1 MRNIHYISA
10 GAGSGKTYT
19 LTKILAEHIASGFC
33 RPDEVLLTTFT
44 EAAASEFREKTRHKL
59 LENELVDAAFEMAG
73 ARIGTIHSVA
83 KSLIDRY
90 WYRLG
95 LAPSMTVL
103 DDEGRARHIN
113 ESLAALATDDDL
125 KAFRRLQ
132 RCFGFIRQSGLYSEP
147 NPDFW
152 KLHLKAILEWMDN
165 YEVSLEESLDYC
177 RRQFD
182 AFFLMQDLP
191 GDTSLEEQLEQVKS
205 YLQAIGNSGEASP
218 TTWNN
223 IAPLLALS
231 VEEESYVFAVKTLS
245 TVGKLPKK
253 LQNAPF
259 APGYVQVCETLEKS
273 LRHVSHGRMLKD
285 YVGRIFRLAAA
296 WRNDYADYKRRNR
309 LIDFND
315 MERYSVQLL
324 DMEEVARD
332 IRESTRLVL
341 VDEFQ
346 DCSPIEIR
354 LFDRLSE
361 IVERSVWVG
370 DIKQSIYGFR
380 GSNAEMVDAITQ
392 QFPEGEVQPHAAGC
406 FRTSLPTSYRSRE
419 KLVRAANAVF
429 TPIFGPAAALEPHH
443 GEQGVESLPP
453 LELWQVEGDFYEA
466 VADGVETLIQQGAAP
481 GDIAILA
488 RRNDKVDALAGSLRN
503 RGIPVATPET
513 AIGDYLEVQ
522 LLVALINYAVLH
534 DDFSKAAILALL
546 TDCPVDKLLEK
557 RLDYLADPGDKR
569 WFEEDELFRKIAR
582 VIDRN
587 RQQSISGFVESLIV
601 ELDFE
606 NRINRWSGPEAARR
620 RAHLDS
626 VLALAA
632 AYETQTAQTG
642 GASLGGFAHCLEQ
655 GQATERPFEKDPRA
669 VSVLSYH
676 KSKGLEWKHVIL
688 TGLERDYRKR
698 LFAQDLFEVQL
709 HPADDSDGGD
719 ARRLI
724 SLFPNLFGAS
734 RVPKCLM
741 DSLSELLHCD
751 ATDRRICREE
761 ARLLYVGFT
770 RARDQLIAVQPL
782 KSGQNGATAPQSLE
796 WLIQVGAA
804 TKERIWHAWNEP
816 IPVRQFVG
824 TASSLAAD
832 EILKAERYLRPEPP
846 AQTPEPRYLQPSQLA
861 AGPSGIPEVM
871 LVADRGARIELRAGA
886 ETPMAEIGTTLHNI
900 LALCSPGSENVTER
914 ARQILG
920 RHGMETVVPH
930 PEQVVAVADWLFG
943 WLEREYGP
951 ARRVWHERPI
961 RMWRDRQEL
970 TGSIDLVWEMDH
982 GCVVVD
988 FKSFPGTREAVTKP
1002 SDGHFAGHYASQ
1014 LAAYHEVLAAAGEQV
1029 LDTFVCYVVQG
1040 CLVRVQTSERIGK
1053 RWIIS

>member
-10 GAGSGKTYT
+10 GAGSGKTHT
-19 LTKILAEHIASGFC
+19 LTEILADHIASGFC
-33 RPDEVLLTTFT
+33 RPGEVLLTTFT
-44 EAAASEFREKTRHKL
+44 EAAASEFREKTRRKL
-59 LENELVDAAFEMAG
+59 LEKGLVDAAFEMAG

-95 LAPSMTVL
+95 LAPSVTVL
-103 DDEGRARHIN
+103 DDEGRTRHIN

-125 KAFRRLQ
+125 RAFRRLQ
-132 RCFGFIRQSGLYSEP
+132 RCFGFTRQEGLYQVS

-152 KLHLKAILEWMDN
+152 KQHLERILAWMDN

-182 AFFLMQDLP
+182 AFFLMHP
-191 GDTSLEEQLEQVKS
+191 GDTSLEAQLEQVKS
-205 YLQAIGNSGEASP
+205 YLQAVSNSGETSP
-218 TTWNN
+218 TTRNN

-231 VEEESYVFAVKTLS
+231 VEEESYVFTVKALS
-245 TVGKLPKK
+245 TVGNLPKK
-253 LQNAPF
+253 LQNKPF

-273 LRHVSHGRMLKD
+273 LRHVSHGRLLKD
-285 YVGRIFRLAAA
+285 YVERIFRLAAD
-296 WRNDYADYKRRNR
+296 WRRDYADYKRRNR

-324 DMEEVARD
+324 DLEEVARD
-332 IRESTRLVL
+332 IRKSTRLVL

-361 IVERSVWVG
+361 IVEESVWVG
-370 DIKQSIYGFR
+370 DTKQSIYGFR
-380 GSNAEMVDAITQ
+380 GSDAEMVETITR
-392 QFPEGEVQPHAAGC
+392 QFPEDVAQPNAAGC
-406 FRTSLPTSYRSRE
+406 FRSSLPKSYRSRK
-419 KLVRAANAVF
+419 KLVQAANAVF
-429 TPIFGPAAALEPHH
+429 TPIFGPAAALDPHR
-443 GEQGVESLPP
+443 GEEDVEDLPP
-453 LELWQVEGDFYEA
+453 LELWQVEGDLCEG
-466 VADGVETLIQQGAAP
+466 VADGVEELIRQGAAP

-522 LLVALINYAVLH
+522 LLVALLNYAVLH

-546 TDCPVDKLLEK
+546 ADCPVDGLLER
-557 RLDYLADPGDKR
+557 RLNYLADPGDSR
-569 WFEEDELFRKIAR
+569 WLEEDALFRKIDR

-626 VLALAA
+626 VLELAV
-632 AYETQTAQTG
+632 AYETRAAQTG
-642 GASLGGFAHCLEQ
+642 GVSLSGFARCLEQ
-655 GQATERPFEKDPRA
+655 GQTTERPFEKDPRA

-676 KSKGLEWKHVIL
+676 KSKGLEWKYVIL

-709 HPADDSDGGD
+709 HRTDGSDGGD

-734 RVPKCLM
+734 NVPSCLE
-741 DSLSELLHCD
+741 DPLRELLHYE
-751 ATDRRICREE
+751 ATDRRVCREE

-782 KSGQNGATAPQSLE
+782 KSARSGATTPQALE

-804 TKERIWHAWNEP
+804 TKERIWHSWEEP
-816 IPVRQFVG
+816 IPVRRFVG
-824 TASSLAAD
+824 AAASRTA
-832 EILKAERYLRPEPP
+832 EEPLKAERYLRPEPS
-846 AQTPEPRYLQPSQLA
+846 AQTPEPRYLQPSQLTVD
-861 AGPSGIPEVM
+861 PSGMSEVM

-900 LALCSPGSENVTER
+900 FAIYDRGQVGMAER
-914 ARQILG
+914 ARQILC

-930 PEQVVAVADWLFG
+930 SEQVVAVADWLFDT
-943 WLEREYGP
+943 LERRYGP
-951 ARRVWHERPI
+951 ARRIWHERPI
-961 RMWRDRQEL
+961 RMWRDGQEL
-970 TGSIDLVWEMDH
+970 NGSIDLVWETDH

-988 FKSFPGTREAVTKP
+988 FKSFPGGRNMIVDPE
-1002 SDGHFAGHYASQ
+1002 GEHFAGRYAPQ
-1014 LAAYHEVLAAAGEQV
+1014 LTAYREVLEAAGIQV
-1029 LDTFVCYVVQG
+1029 LDTLVCYVVQG
-1040 CLVRVQTSERIGK
+1040 CLVRV
-1053 RWIIS
+1053 

>member
-19 LTKILAEHIASGFC
+19 LTEILADHIASGFC

-44 EAAASEFREKTRHKL
+44 EAAASEFREKTRRKL
-59 LENELVDAAFEMAG
+59 LDKGLVDAAFEMAG

-95 LAPSMTVL
+95 LAPAMTVL

-125 KAFRRLQ
+125 RAFRRLQ
-132 RCFGFIRQSGLYSEP
+132 RCFGFTRQEGAHPVP

-152 KLHLKAILEWMDN
+152 KQHLEQILAWMDN
-165 YEVSLEESLDYC
+165 YEVSLDESLDYC

-182 AFFLMQDLP
+182 AFFLMHP
-191 GDTSLEEQLEQVKS
+191 GDTSLEAQLEQVKS
-205 YLQAIGNSGEASP
+205 YLQAIRDSGDASP

-231 VEEESYVFAVKTLS
+231 VEEESYVFAVKALS
-245 TVGKLPKK
+245 TVGNLPKK
-253 LQNAPF
+253 LQNKPF
-259 APGYVQVCETLEKS
+259 TPGYVQVCETLEKS
-273 LRHVSHGRMLKD
+273 LRHVSYGRLLKN
-285 YVGRIFRLAAA
+285 YVERIFRLAAD
-296 WRNDYADYKRRNR
+296 WRRDYADYKRRNR

-324 DMEEVARD
+324 DREDIVRD

-346 DCSPIEIR
+346 DCNPIEIR

-361 IVERSVWVG
+361 IVDSSVWVG
-370 DIKQSIYGFR
+370 DTKQSIYGFR
-380 GSNAEMVDAITQ
+380 GSDAEMVETITR
-392 QFPEGEVQPHAAGC
+392 QFPEDVAQSNAAGC
-406 FRTSLPTSYRSRE
+406 FRSSLPKSYRSRK
-419 KLVRAANAVF
+419 KLVQAANAVF
-429 TPIFGPAAALEPHH
+429 TPIFGPAAALDPHR
-443 GEQGVESLPP
+443 GEEDVEDLPP
-453 LELWQVEGDFYEA
+453 LELWQVEGDLCEG
-466 VADGVETLIQQGAAP
+466 VADGVEELIRQGAAP

-522 LLVALINYAVLH
+522 LLVALLNYAVLH

-546 TDCPVDKLLEK
+546 ADCPVDGLLER
-557 RLDYLADPGDKR
+557 RLNYLADPGDSR
-569 WFEEDELFRKIAR
+569 WLEEDALFRKIDR

-626 VLALAA
+626 VLELAV
-632 AYETQTAQTG
+632 AYETRAAQTG
-642 GASLGGFAHCLEQ
+642 GVSLSGFARCLEQ
-655 GQATERPFEKDPRA
+655 GQTTERPFEKDPRA

-676 KSKGLEWKHVIL
+676 KSKGLEWKYVIL

-709 HPADDSDGGD
+709 HRTDGSDGGD

-734 RVPKCLM
+734 NVPSCLE
-741 DSLSELLHCD
+741 DPLRELLHYE
-751 ATDRRICREE
+751 ATDRRVCREE

-782 KSGQNGATAPQSLE
+782 KSARSGATTPQALE

-804 TKERIWHAWNEP
+804 TKERIWHSWEEP

-824 TASSLAAD
+824 AAASRTA
-832 EILKAERYLRPEPP
+832 EEPLKAERYLRPEPS
-846 AQTPEPRYLQPSQLA
+846 AQTPEPRYLQPSQLTVD
-861 AGPSGIPEVM
+861 PSGMSEVM

-886 ETPMAEIGTTLHNI
+886 ETPMSEIGTTLHNI
-900 LALCSPGSENVTER
+900 LALCNPGSENMTER

-920 RHGMETVVPH
+920 RHGMKTVVPH
-930 PEQVVAVADWLFG
+930 PEQIGAMAEWLFG

-951 ARRVWHERPI
+951 ARKIWHERPI
-961 RMWRDRQEL
+961 RMWCNGQEL
-970 TGSIDLVWEMDH
+970 NGSIDLVWETDH

-988 FKSFPGTREAVTKP
+988 FKSFPGGRNMIVDPE
-1002 SDGHFAGHYASQ
+1002 GEHFAGRYAPQ
-1014 LAAYHEVLAAAGEQV
+1014 LTAYREVLEAAGIQV
-1029 LDTFVCYVVQG
+1029 LDTLVCYVVQG
-1040 CLVRVQTSERIGK
+1040 CLVRV
-1053 RWIIS
+1053 

>member
-1 MRNIHYISA
+1 MKNIEYISA
-10 GAGSGKTYT
+10 GAGSGKTHK
-19 LTKILAEHIASGFC
+19 LTEILAENIASGFC

-44 EAAASEFREKTRHKL
+44 EAAASEFRERTRRKL
-59 LENELVDAAFEMAG
+59 LEKGLVDAAFEMAG

-103 DDEGRARHIN
+103 DDEARARHIN
-113 ESLAALATDDDL
+113 ESLAALATDEDL
-125 KAFRRLQ
+125 KAFQKLQ
-132 RCFGFIRQSGLYSEP
+132 TCFGFIRQNGMYPVP

-152 KLHLKAILEWMDN
+152 KLHLRTILEWMDN

-177 RRQFD
+177 CRQFD
-182 AFFLMQDLP
+182 ALFVVKDLS
-191 GDTSLEEQLEQVKS
+191 GDAPFEAQLKQVKS
-205 YLQAIGNSGEASP
+205 YLQAISDSGEASP
-218 TTWNN
+218 TTLGTLT
-223 IAPLLALS
+223 PLLALS
-231 VEEESYVFAVKTLS
+231 VEEEPYVFAVKALS
-245 TVGKLPKK
+245 AVGNLPKK
-253 LQNAPF
+253 LQNKPF
-259 APGYVQVCETLEKS
+259 APGYVQVCETLERS
-273 LRHVSHGRMLKD
+273 LRHVSHGRLLKD
-285 YVGRIFRLAAA
+285 YVKRIFRLAAD
-296 WRNDYADYKRRNR
+296 WRRDYADYKRRNR

-324 DMEEVARD
+324 GQEEVARD

-361 IVERSVWVG
+361 IVEESVWVG
-370 DIKQSIYGFR
+370 DTKQSIYGFR
-380 GSNAEMVDAITQ
+380 GSNAEMIETVTQ
-392 QFPEGEVQPHAAGC
+392 QFSEDAAQPNAAGC
-406 FRTSLPTSYRSRE
+406 FRTSLPKSYRSRE

-443 GEQGVESLPP
+443 GEEGVESVPP
-453 LELWQVEGDFYEA
+453 LELWQVGGDFFEG
-466 VADGVETLIQQGAAP
+466 VADGVEALIGQGVAP

-488 RRNDKVDALAGSLRN
+488 RRNDQVDALAGSLRN
-503 RGIPVATPET
+503 RGIPVATAET

-546 TDCPVDKLLEK
+546 ADCPVDGMLER
-557 RLDYLADPGDKR
+557 RLNYLADPGDSR
-569 WFEEDELFRKIAR
+569 WLEEDALFRKIDR

-587 RQQSISGFVESLIV
+587 RQQSISGFIESLIV

-632 AYETQTAQTG
+632 DYETQAAQTG
-642 GASLGGFAHCLEQ
+642 GASLGGFARCLEQ
-655 GQATERPFEKDPRA
+655 GQMTERPFEKDPRA

-709 HPADDSDGGD
+709 HRAADSDGED

-734 RVPKCLM
+734 SVPRCLE
-741 DSLSELLHCD
+741 DQLRELLHYE
-751 ATDRRICREE
+751 AADRRVGREE

-782 KSGQNGATAPQSLE
+782 KSARNGTTTPQSLE

-804 TKERIWHAWNEP
+804 TTERIWHAWDES
-816 IPVRQFVG
+816 IPVRPLVG
-824 TASSLAAD
+824 AAASRTAA
-832 EILKAERYLRPEPP
+832 EPPTAERYLRPEPP
-846 AQTPEPRYLQPSQLA
+846 VQTPEPRYLQPSQLA
-861 AGPSGIPEVM
+861 ADPNRMPEVT
-871 LVADRGARIELRAGA
+871 LVADRGSRIDLRAGA

-930 PEQVVAVADWLFG
+930 PEQIGSMAEWLFG

-951 ARRVWHERPI
+951 ARKIWHERPI
-961 RMWRDRQEL
+961 RMWCNGQEL
-970 TGSIDLVWEMDH
+970 NGSIDLVWETDH

-988 FKSFPGTREAVTKP
+988 FKSFPGTQETVTNP
-1002 SDGHFAGHYASQ
+1002 SGEHFAGRYAPQ
-1014 LAAYHEVLAAAGEQV
+1014 LTAYRRVLEAAGKQV
-1029 LDTFVCYVVQG
+1029 RDTLVCYVVQG
-1040 CLVRVQTSERIGK
+1040 CLVRV
-1053 RWIIS
+1053 

>member
-19 LTKILAEHIASGFC
+19 LTEILADHIASGFC

-44 EAAASEFREKTRHKL
+44 EAAASEFREKTRRKL
-59 LENELVDAAFEMAG
+59 LDKGLVDAAFEMAG

-95 LAPSMTVL
+95 LAPAMTVL

-125 KAFRRLQ
+125 RAFRRLQ
-132 RCFGFIRQSGLYSEP
+132 RCFGFTRQEGAHPVP

-152 KLHLKAILEWMDN
+152 KQHLEQILAWMDN
-165 YEVSLEESLDYC
+165 YEVSLDESLDYC

-182 AFFLMQDLP
+182 AFFLMHP
-191 GDTSLEEQLEQVKS
+191 GDTSLEAQLEQVKS
-205 YLQAIGNSGEASP
+205 YLQAIRDSGDASP

-231 VEEESYVFAVKTLS
+231 VEEESYVFAVKALS
-245 TVGKLPKK
+245 TVGNLPKK
-253 LQNAPF
+253 LQNKPF
-259 APGYVQVCETLEKS
+259 TPGYVQVCETLEKS
-273 LRHVSHGRMLKD
+273 LRHVSYGRLLKN
-285 YVGRIFRLAAA
+285 YVERIFRLAAD
-296 WRNDYADYKRRNR
+296 WRRDYADYKRRNR

-324 DMEEVARD
+324 DREDIVRD

-346 DCSPIEIR
+346 DCNPIEIR

-361 IVERSVWVG
+361 IVDSSVWVG
-370 DIKQSIYGFR
+370 DTKQSIYGFR
-380 GSNAEMVDAITQ
+380 GSDAEMVETITR
-392 QFPEGEVQPHAAGC
+392 QFPEDVAQPNAAGC
-406 FRTSLPTSYRSRE
+406 FRSSLPKSYRSRK
-419 KLVRAANAVF
+419 KLVQAANAVF
-429 TPIFGPAAALEPHH
+429 TPIFGPAAALDPHR
-443 GEQGVESLPP
+443 GEEDVEDLPP
-453 LELWQVEGDFYEA
+453 LELWQVEGDLCEG
-466 VADGVETLIQQGAAP
+466 VADGVEELIRQGAAP

-522 LLVALINYAVLH
+522 LLVALLNYAVLH

-546 TDCPVDKLLEK
+546 ADCPVDGLLER
-557 RLDYLADPGDKR
+557 RLNYLADPGDSR
-569 WFEEDELFRKIAR
+569 WLEEDALFRKIDR

-626 VLALAA
+626 VLELAV
-632 AYETQTAQTG
+632 AYETRAAQTG
-642 GASLGGFAHCLEQ
+642 GVSLSGFARCLEQ
-655 GQATERPFEKDPRA
+655 GQTTERPFEKDPRA

-676 KSKGLEWKHVIL
+676 KSKGLEWKYVIL

-709 HPADDSDGGD
+709 HRTDGSDGGD

-734 RVPKCLM
+734 NVPSCLE
-741 DSLSELLHCD
+741 DPLRELLHYE
-751 ATDRRICREE
+751 ATDRRVCREE

-782 KSGQNGATAPQSLE
+782 KSARSGATTPQALE

-804 TKERIWHAWNEP
+804 TKERIWHSWEEP
-816 IPVRQFVG
+816 IPVRRFVG
-824 TASSLAAD
+824 AAASRTA
-832 EILKAERYLRPEPP
+832 EEPLKAERYLRPEPS
-846 AQTPEPRYLQPSQLA
+846 AQTPEPRYLQPSQLTVD
-861 AGPSGIPEVM
+861 PSGMSEVM

-900 LALCSPGSENVTER
+900 FAIYDRGQVGMAER
-914 ARQILG
+914 ARQILC

-930 PEQVVAVADWLFG
+930 SEQVVAVADWLFDT
-943 WLEREYGP
+943 LERRYGP
-951 ARRVWHERPI
+951 ARRIWHERPI
-961 RMWRDRQEL
+961 RMWRDGQEL
-970 TGSIDLVWEMDH
+970 NGSIDLVWETDH

-988 FKSFPGTREAVTKP
+988 FKSFPGGRNMIVDPE
-1002 SDGHFAGHYASQ
+1002 GEHFAGRYAPQ
-1014 LAAYHEVLAAAGEQV
+1014 LTAYREVLEAAGIQV
-1029 LDTFVCYVVQG
+1029 LDTLVCYVVQG
-1040 CLVRVQTSERIGK
+1040 CLVRV
-1053 RWIIS
+1053 

>member
-10 GAGSGKTYT
+10 GAGSGKTHT
-19 LTKILAEHIASGFC
+19 LTEILADHIASGAC

-44 EAAASEFREKTRHKL
+44 EAAASEFREKTRRKL
-59 LENELVDAAFEMAG
+59 LDKGLVDAAFEMAG

-95 LAPSMTVL
+95 LAPAMTVL

-125 KAFRRLQ
+125 RAFRRLQ
-132 RCFGFIRQSGLYSEP
+132 RCFGFTRQEGAHPVP

-152 KLHLKAILEWMDN
+152 KQHLEQILAWMDN
-165 YEVSLEESLDYC
+165 YEVSLDESLDYC

-182 AFFLMQDLP
+182 AFFLMHP
-191 GDTSLEEQLEQVKS
+191 GDTSLEAQLEQVKS
-205 YLQAIGNSGEASP
+205 YLQAIRDSGDASP
-218 TTWNN
+218 TTRNN

-231 VEEESYVFAVKTLS
+231 VEEESYVFAVKALS
-245 TVGKLPKK
+245 TVGNLPKK
-253 LQNAPF
+253 LQNKPF
-259 APGYVQVCETLEKS
+259 TPGYVQVCETLEKS
-273 LRHVSHGRMLKD
+273 LRHVSHGLLQKD
-285 YVGRIFRLAAA
+285 YVERIFRLAAA
-296 WRNDYADYKRRNR
+296 WRSDYADYKRRNR

-324 DMEEVARD
+324 DLEEVARD

-361 IVERSVWVG
+361 IVEESVWVG
-370 DIKQSIYGFR
+370 DTKQSIYGFR
-380 GSNAEMVDAITQ
+380 GSDAEMVETITQ
-392 QFPEGEVQPHAAGC
+392 RFPEGEAQSDAAGC
-406 FRTSLPTSYRSRE
+406 FRTSLPKSYRSRE
-419 KLVRAANAVF
+419 KLVLAANAVF
-429 TPIFGPAAALEPHH
+429 TPIFGSAAALDPHR
-443 GEQGVESLPP
+443 GEEKVETLPP
-453 LELWQVEGDFYEA
+453 LELWQIEGDLCEG
-466 VADGVETLIQQGAAP
+466 VADGVEELIRLGAAP

-488 RRNDKVDALAGSLRN
+488 RRNDKVDALASSLRN
-503 RGIPVATPET
+503 RGIPVATPEP

-522 LLVALINYAVLH
+522 LLVALLNYAVLH
-534 DDFSKAAILALL
+534 DDFSKAAILTLL
-546 TDCPVDKLLEK
+546 ADCPVDGLLER
-557 RLDYLADPGDKR
+557 RLDYLADPGDSR
-569 WFEEDELFRKIAR
+569 WLEDDALFRKIDR

-626 VLALAA
+626 VLELAV
-632 AYETQTAQTG
+632 AYETRAAQTG
-642 GASLGGFAHCLEQ
+642 GVSLSGFARCLEQ
-655 GQATERPFEKDPRA
+655 GQTTERPFEKDPRA

-676 KSKGLEWKHVIL
+676 KSKGLEWKYVIL

-709 HPADDSDGGD
+709 HRTDGSDGGD

-734 RVPKCLM
+734 NVPSCLE
-741 DSLSELLHCD
+741 DPLRELLHYE
-751 ATDRRICREE
+751 ATDRRVCREE

-770 RARDQLIAVQPL
+770 RARDQLIAVQLL
-782 KSGQNGATAPQSLE
+782 KSARSGATTPQALE

-804 TKERIWHAWNEP
+804 TKERIWHSWEEP

-824 TASSLAAD
+824 AAASRTA
-832 EILKAERYLRPEPP
+832 EEPLKAERYLRPEPS
-846 AQTPEPRYLQPSQLA
+846 AQTPEPRYLQPSQLTVD
-861 AGPSGIPEVM
+861 PSGMSEVM

-886 ETPMAEIGTTLHNI
+886 ETPMSEIGTTLHNI
-900 LALCSPGSENVTER
+900 LALCNPGSENMTER

-930 PEQVVAVADWLFG
+930 PEQIGAMAEWLFG

-951 ARRVWHERPI
+951 ARKIWHERPI
-961 RMWRDRQEL
+961 RMWCNGQEL
-970 TGSIDLVWEMDH
+970 NGSIDLVWETDH

-988 FKSFPGTREAVTKP
+988 FKSFPGGRNMIVDPE
-1002 SDGHFAGHYASQ
+1002 GEHFAGRYAPQ
-1014 LAAYHEVLAAAGEQV
+1014 LTAYREVLEAAGIQV
-1029 LDTFVCYVVQG
+1029 LDTLVCYVVQG
-1040 CLVRVQTSERIGK
+1040 CLARV
-1053 RWIIS
+1053 

>member
-19 LTKILAEHIASGFC
+19 LTEILADHIASGFC

-44 EAAASEFREKTRHKL
+44 EAAASEFREKTRRKL
-59 LENELVDAAFEMAG
+59 LDKGLVDAAFEMAG

-95 LAPSMTVL
+95 LAPAMTVL

-125 KAFRRLQ
+125 RAFRRLQ
-132 RCFGFIRQSGLYSEP
+132 RCFGFTRQEGAHPVP

-152 KLHLKAILEWMDN
+152 KQHLEQILAWMDN
-165 YEVSLEESLDYC
+165 YEVSLDESLDYC

-182 AFFLMQDLP
+182 AFFLMHP
-191 GDTSLEEQLEQVKS
+191 GDTSLEAQLEQVKS
-205 YLQAIGNSGEASP
+205 YLQAIRDSGDASP

-231 VEEESYVFAVKTLS
+231 VEEESYVFAVKALS
-245 TVGKLPKK
+245 TVGNLPKK
-253 LQNAPF
+253 LQNKPF
-259 APGYVQVCETLEKS
+259 TPGYVQVCETLEKS
-273 LRHVSHGRMLKD
+273 LRHVSYGRLLKN
-285 YVGRIFRLAAA
+285 YVERIFRLAAD
-296 WRNDYADYKRRNR
+296 WRRDYADYKRRNR

-324 DMEEVARD
+324 DREDIVRD

-346 DCSPIEIR
+346 DCNPIEIR

-361 IVERSVWVG
+361 IVDSSVWVG
-370 DIKQSIYGFR
+370 DTKQSIYGFR
-380 GSNAEMVDAITQ
+380 GSDAEMVETITR
-392 QFPEGEVQPHAAGC
+392 QFPEDVAQPNAAGC
-406 FRTSLPTSYRSRE
+406 FRSSLPKSYRSRK
-419 KLVRAANAVF
+419 KLVQAANAVF
-429 TPIFGPAAALEPHH
+429 TPIFGPAAALDPHR
-443 GEQGVESLPP
+443 GEEDVEDLPP
-453 LELWQVEGDFYEA
+453 LELWQVEGDLCEG
-466 VADGVETLIQQGAAP
+466 VADGVEELIRQGAAP

-522 LLVALINYAVLH
+522 LLVALLNYAVLH

-546 TDCPVDKLLEK
+546 ADCPVDGLLER
-557 RLDYLADPGDKR
+557 RLNYLADPGDSR
-569 WFEEDELFRKIAR
+569 WLEEDALFRKIDR

-626 VLALAA
+626 VLELAV
-632 AYETQTAQTG
+632 AYETRAAQTG
-642 GASLGGFAHCLEQ
+642 GVSLSGFARCLEQ
-655 GQATERPFEKDPRA
+655 GQTTERPFEKDPRA

-676 KSKGLEWKHVIL
+676 KSKGLEWKYVIL

-709 HPADDSDGGD
+709 HRTDGSDGGD

-734 RVPKCLM
+734 NVPSCLE
-741 DSLSELLHCD
+741 DPLRELLHYE
-751 ATDRRICREE
+751 ATDRRVCREE

-782 KSGQNGATAPQSLE
+782 KSARSGATTPQALE

-804 TKERIWHAWNEP
+804 TKERIWHSWEEP
-816 IPVRQFVG
+816 IPVRRFVG
-824 TASSLAAD
+824 AAASRTA
-832 EILKAERYLRPEPP
+832 EEPLKAERYLRPEPS
-846 AQTPEPRYLQPSQLA
+846 AQTPKPRYLQPSMLTVD
-861 AGPSGIPEVM
+861 PTRMPEVT
-871 LVADRGARIELRAGA
+871 LVADRGARIDLQTGA

-900 LALCSPGSENVTER
+900 FAIYDRGQVGMAER
-914 ARQILG
+914 ARQILC

-930 PEQVVAVADWLFG
+930 SEQVVAVADWLFDT
-943 WLEREYGP
+943 LERRYGP
-951 ARRVWHERPI
+951 ARRIWHERPI
-961 RMWRDRQEL
+961 RMWRDGQEL
-970 TGSIDLVWEMDH
+970 NGSIDLVWETDH

-988 FKSFPGTREAVTKP
+988 FKSFPGGRNMIVDPE
-1002 SDGHFAGHYASQ
+1002 GEHFAGRYAPQ
-1014 LAAYHEVLAAAGEQV
+1014 LTAYREVLEAAGIQV
-1029 LDTFVCYVVQG
+1029 LDTLVCYVVQG
-1040 CLVRVQTSERIGK
+1040 CLVRV
-1053 RWIIS
+1053 

>member
-1 MRNIHYISA
+1 MKNIEYISA
-10 GAGSGKTYT
+10 GAGSGKTHK
-19 LTKILAEHIASGFC
+19 LTEILAKNIASGFC
-33 RPDEVLLTTFT
+33 RPDKVLLTTFT
-44 EAAASEFREKTRHKL
+44 EAAASEFREKTRRKL
-59 LENELVDAAFEMAG
+59 LENGLVDAAFEMAG

-90 WYRLG
+90 WYLLG

-113 ESLAALATDDDL
+113 ESLAALATDEDL

-132 RCFGFIRQSGLYSEP
+132 TCFGFIRQDGMYPVP

-152 KLHLKAILEWMDN
+152 KLHLRAILEWMDN

-177 RRQFD
+177 CRQFD
-182 AFFLMQDLP
+182 AFFLVQDFP
-191 GDTSLEEQLEQVKS
+191 GGASLEEQLEQVKS
-205 YLQAIGNSGEASP
+205 YLQAISDSGEASP
-218 TTWNN
+218 TTLGTLT
-223 IAPLLALS
+223 PLLALS
-231 VEEESYVFAVKTLS
+231 VEEEPYVFAVKALS
-245 TVGKLPKK
+245 AVGNLPKK
-253 LQNAPF
+253 LQNKPF

-273 LRHVSHGRMLKD
+273 LRHVSHGRLLKD
-285 YVGRIFRLAAA
+285 YVKRIFRLAAD
-296 WRNDYADYKRRNR
+296 WRRDYADYKRRNR

-324 DMEEVARD
+324 DIEEVARD
-332 IRESTRLVL
+332 IHESTRLVL

-361 IVERSVWVG
+361 IVNRSVWVG
-370 DIKQSIYGFR
+370 DTKQSIYGFR
-380 GSNAEMVDAITQ
+380 GSNAEMVEAITQ
-392 QFPEGEVQPHAAGC
+392 QFPEGETHPNAAGC
-406 FRTSLPTSYRSRE
+406 FRTSLPKSYRSRE

-443 GEQGVESLPP
+443 GEEGVKSLPP
-453 LELWQVEGDFYEA
+453 LELWQVGGDFCEA
-466 VADGVETLIQQGAAP
+466 VADGVENLIQQGAAP

-488 RRNDKVDALAGSLRN
+488 RRNDKVDALADSLRN

-546 TDCPVDKLLEK
+546 ADCPVDELLER
-557 RLDYLADPGDKR
+557 RLDYLANPGDSR
-569 WFEEDELFRKIAR
+569 WLEEDTLFRKIDQ
-582 VIDRN
+582 VINRN

-626 VLALAA
+626 VLELAA
-632 AYETQTAQTG
+632 AYEKQAAQTD

-655 GQATERPFEKDPRA
+655 GQTTEHPFEKDSRA

-688 TGLERDYRKR
+688 TGLEWDYRKR
-698 LFAQDLFEVQL
+698 LFAHDLFEVQL
-709 HPADDSDGGD
+709 HPAADSDSGD

-734 RVPKCLM
+734 SVPKCLE
-741 DSLSELLHCD
+741 DSLRELLHYD
-751 ATDRRICREE
+751 TTNRRVCREE

-770 RARDQLIAVQPL
+770 RAQNQLIAVQPL
-782 KSGQNGATAPQSLE
+782 KSGRNGATAPQSLE

-804 TKERIWHAWNEP
+804 TTERIWHAWDES

-824 TASSLAAD
+824 AAASRTAKEPLM
-832 EILKAERYLRPEPP
+832 AERYLRPESP
-846 AQTPEPRYLQPSQLA
+846 AQTPELRYLQPSQLA
-861 AGPSGIPEVM
+861 ANPNRMPEVT
-871 LVADRGARIELRAGA
+871 LVADRGARIDLRAGA

-900 LALCSPGSENVTER
+900 LALCSPESENVTGR
-914 ARQILG
+914 ARQILV

-930 PEQVVAVADWLFG
+930 PEQIGAVADWLFG

-951 ARRVWHERPI
+951 ACRVWHERPI
-961 RMWRDRQEL
+961 RMWRDGQEL
-970 TGSIDLVWEMDH
+970 NGSIDLVWETDH

-988 FKSFPGTREAVTKP
+988 FKSFPGSPASITDSADE
-1002 SDGHFAGHYASQ
+1002 HYAGRYAPQ
-1014 LAAYHEVLAAAGEQV
+1014 LKAYREVLEAAGLRV
-1029 LDTFVCYVVQG
+1029 IDTLICYAVQG
-1040 CLVRVQTSERIGK
+1040 CLVRLQTCNKSRE
-1053 RWIIS
+1053 

>member
-10 GAGSGKTYT
+10 GAGSGKTHT
-19 LTKILAEHIASGFC
+19 LTEILADHIASGFC
-33 RPDEVLLTTFT
+33 RPGEVLLTTFT
-44 EAAASEFREKTRHKL
+44 EAAASEFREKTRRKL
-59 LENELVDAAFEMAG
+59 LEKGLVDEAFEMAG

-95 LAPSMTVL
+95 LAPSVTVL
-103 DDEGRARHIN
+103 DDEGRTRHIN

-125 KAFRRLQ
+125 RAFRRLQ
-132 RCFGFIRQSGLYSEP
+132 RCFGFTRQEGSYPVP

-152 KLHLKAILEWMDN
+152 KQHLERILAWMDN

-182 AFFLMQDLP
+182 AFFLMHP
-191 GDTSLEEQLEQVKS
+191 GDTSLEAQLEQVKS
-205 YLQAIGNSGEASP
+205 YLQAISGSGDASP
-218 TTWNN
+218 TTRNN

-231 VEEESYVFAVKTLS
+231 VEEEPYVFTVKALS
-245 TVGKLPKK
+245 TVGNLPKK
-253 LQNAPF
+253 LQNKPF

-273 LRHVSHGRMLKD
+273 LRHVSHGRLLKD
-285 YVGRIFRLAAA
+285 YVERIFRLAAD
-296 WRNDYADYKRRNR
+296 WRRDYADYKRRNR

-315 MERYSVQLL
+315 MERFSVQLL
-324 DMEEVARD
+324 DLEEVARD

-354 LFDRLSE
+354 LFYRLSE
-361 IVERSVWVG
+361 IVEESVWVG
-370 DIKQSIYGFR
+370 DTKQSIYGFR
-380 GSNAEMVDAITQ
+380 GSDAEMVETITQ
-392 QFPEGEVQPHAAGC
+392 RFPEGEAQSDAAGC
-406 FRTSLPTSYRSRE
+406 FRTSLPKSYRSRE
-419 KLVRAANAVF
+419 KLVLAANAVF
-429 TPIFGPAAALEPHH
+429 TPIFGSAAALDPHR
-443 GEQGVESLPP
+443 GEEKVETLPP
-453 LELWQVEGDFYEA
+453 LELWQIEGDLCEG
-466 VADGVETLIQQGAAP
+466 VADGVEELIRLGAAP

-488 RRNDKVDALAGSLRN
+488 RRNDKVDALASSLRN
-503 RGIPVATPET
+503 RGIPVATPEP

-522 LLVALINYAVLH
+522 LLVALLNYAVLH
-534 DDFSKAAILALL
+534 DDFSKAAILTLL
-546 TDCPVDKLLEK
+546 ADCPVDGLLER
-557 RLDYLADPGDKR
+557 RLDYLADPGDSR
-569 WFEEDELFRKIAR
+569 WLEEDALFRKIDR

-626 VLALAA
+626 VLELAV
-632 AYETQTAQTG
+632 AYETRAAQTG
-642 GASLGGFAHCLEQ
+642 GVSLSGFARCLEQ
-655 GQATERPFEKDPRA
+655 GQTTERPFEKDPRA

-676 KSKGLEWKHVIL
+676 KSKGLEWKYVIL

-709 HPADDSDGGD
+709 HRTDGSDGGD

-734 RVPKCLM
+734 NVPSCLE
-741 DSLSELLHCD
+741 DPLRELLHYE
-751 ATDRRICREE
+751 ATDRRVCREE

-782 KSGQNGATAPQSLE
+782 KSARSGATTPQALE
-796 WLIQVGAA
+796 WLIQVEAA
-804 TKERIWHAWNEP
+804 TKERIWHSWEEP

-824 TASSLAAD
+824 AAASRTA
-832 EILKAERYLRPEPP
+832 EEPLKAERYLRPEPS
-846 AQTPEPRYLQPSQLA
+846 AQTSEPRYLQPSQLTVD
-861 AGPSGIPEVM
+861 PSGMSEVM

-886 ETPMAEIGTTLHNI
+886 ETPMSEIGTTLHNI
-900 LALCSPGSENVTER
+900 LALCNPGSENMTER

-930 PEQVVAVADWLFG
+930 PEQIGAMAEWLFG

-951 ARRVWHERPI
+951 ARKIWHERPI
-961 RMWRDRQEL
+961 RMWCNGQEL
-970 TGSIDLVWEMDH
+970 NGSIDLVWETDH

-988 FKSFPGTREAVTKP
+988 FKSFPGMQEAVTNP
-1002 SDGHFAGHYASQ
+1002 SGEHFAGRYAPQ
-1014 LAAYHEVLAAAGEQV
+1014 LTAYRRVLEAAGEQV
-1029 LDTFVCYVVQG
+1029 RNTLVCYVVQG
-1040 CLVRVQTSERIGK
+1040 CLVRV
-1053 RWIIS
+1053 

>member
-10 GAGSGKTYT
+10 GAGSGKTHT
-19 LTKILAEHIASGFC
+19 LTEILADHIASGAC

-44 EAAASEFREKTRHKL
+44 EAAASEFREKTRRKL
-59 LENELVDAAFEMAG
+59 LDKGLVDAAFEMAG
-73 ARIGTIHSVA
+73 ARIGTIHAVA

-95 LAPSMTVL
+95 LAPAMTVL

-125 KAFRRLQ
+125 KAFRKLQ
-132 RCFGFIRQSGLYSEP
+132 RCFGFTRLEGSYPVP

-152 KLHLKAILEWMDN
+152 KQHLERILAWMDN
-165 YEVSLEESLDYC
+165 YEVSLDESLDYC
-177 RRQFD
+177 CRQFD
-182 AFFLMQDLP
+182 AFFLMHP
-191 GDTSLEEQLEQVKS
+191 GDTSLEAQLEQVKS
-205 YLQAIGNSGEASP
+205 YLQAISDSGDASS
-218 TTWNN
+218 TTRNN

-231 VEEESYVFAVKTLS
+231 VEEEPYVFTVKALSAV
-245 TVGKLPKK
+245 GNLPKK
-253 LQNAPF
+253 LQNKSF
-259 APGYVQVCETLEKS
+259 APGYVQVCETLERS
-273 LRHVSHGRMLKD
+273 LRHVSHGRLLKD
-285 YVGRIFRLAAA
+285 YVKRIFRLAAD
-296 WRNDYADYKRRNR
+296 WRRDYADYKRRNR

-324 DMEEVARD
+324 GQEEVARD

-361 IVERSVWVG
+361 IVEESVWVG
-370 DIKQSIYGFR
+370 DTKQSIYGFR
-380 GSNAEMVDAITQ
+380 GSNAEMIETVTQ
-392 QFPEGEVQPHAAGC
+392 QFSEDAAQPNAAGC
-406 FRTSLPTSYRSRE
+406 FRTSLPKSYRSRE

-443 GEQGVESLPP
+443 GEEGVESVPP
-453 LELWQVEGDFYEA
+453 LELWQVGGDFFEG
-466 VADGVETLIQQGAAP
+466 VADGVEALIGQGVAP

-488 RRNDKVDALAGSLRN
+488 RRNDQVDALAGSLRN
-503 RGIPVATPET
+503 RGIPVATAET

-522 LLVALINYAVLH
+522 LLVALLNYAVLH

-546 TDCPVDKLLEK
+546 ADCPVDELLER
-557 RLDYLADPGDKR
+557 RLDYLADPGDSR
-569 WFEEDELFRKIAR
+569 WLEEDDLFRKIDR

-601 ELDFE
+601 ELDIE

-632 AYETQTAQTG
+632 DYETQAAQTG

-688 TGLERDYRKR
+688 TGLEQDYRKR

-709 HPADDSDGGD
+709 HRAADSDGGD

-734 RVPKCLM
+734 SVPKCLI
-741 DSLSELLHCD
+741 DTLSGLLHYG
-751 ATDRRICREE
+751 AADRRVCREE
-761 ARLLYVGFT
+761 TRLLYVGFT

-782 KSGQNGATAPQSLE
+782 KSGKNGATAPQSLE

-804 TKERIWHAWNEP
+804 TKERIWHAWSEP
-816 IPVRQFVG
+816 VPVRKFVG
-824 TASSLAAD
+824 ATASRTA
-832 EILKAERYLRPEPP
+832 EEPPKAERYLRPEPP
-846 AQTPEPRYLQPSQLA
+846 VQTPELRYLQPSQLA
-861 AGPSGIPEVM
+861 VDPNRKSEVT
-871 LVADRGARIELRAGA
+871 LVADRGSRIDLRAGA

-900 LALCSPGSENVTER
+900 LALCSPESENVPER
-914 ARQILG
+914 ARQILH

-930 PEQVVAVADWLFG
+930 PEQIGVVADWLFG
-943 WLEREYGP
+943 WLAREYGQ
-951 ARRVWHERPI
+951 ACKVWHERPI
-961 RMWRDRQEL
+961 RMWRDGQEL
-970 TGSIDLVWEMDH
+970 NGSIDLVWETDH

-988 FKSFPGTREAVTKP
+988 FKSFPGGRNMIVDPE
-1002 SDGHFAGHYASQ
+1002 GEHFAGRYAPQ
-1014 LAAYHEVLAAAGEQV
+1014 LTAYREVLEAAGIQV
-1029 LDTFVCYVVQG
+1029 LDTLVCYVVQG
-1040 CLVRVQTSERIGK
+1040 CLVRV
-1053 RWIIS
+1053 

>member
-10 GAGSGKTYT
+10 GAGSGKTHT
-19 LTKILAEHIASGFC
+19 LTEILADHIASGFC
-33 RPDEVLLTTFT
+33 RPGEVLLTTFT
-44 EAAASEFREKTRHKL
+44 EAAASEFREKTRRKL
-59 LENELVDAAFEMAG
+59 LEKGLVDAAFEMAG

-95 LAPSMTVL
+95 LAPSVTVL
-103 DDEGRARHIN
+103 DDEERTRHIN

-125 KAFRRLQ
+125 RAFRRLQ
-132 RCFGFIRQSGLYSEP
+132 RCFGFTRQEGLYQVS

-152 KLHLKAILEWMDN
+152 KQHLERILAWMDN

-182 AFFLMQDLP
+182 AFFLMHP
-191 GDTSLEEQLEQVKS
+191 GDTSLEAQLEQVKS
-205 YLQAIGNSGEASP
+205 YLQAISDSGDASP
-218 TTWNN
+218 TTRNN

-231 VEEESYVFAVKTLS
+231 VEEPYVFTVKALS
-245 TVGKLPKK
+245 TVGNLPKK
-253 LQNAPF
+253 LQNKPF

-273 LRHVSHGRMLKD
+273 LRHVSHGRLLKD
-285 YVGRIFRLAAA
+285 YVERIFRLVAD
-296 WRNDYADYKRRNR
+296 WRRDYADYKRRNR

-315 MERYSVQLL
+315 MERFSVQLL
-324 DMEEVARD
+324 DLEEVARD

-361 IVERSVWVG
+361 IVEESVWVG
-370 DIKQSIYGFR
+370 DTKQSIYGFR
-380 GSNAEMVDAITQ
+380 GSDAEMVETITQ
-392 QFPEGEVQPHAAGC
+392 RFPEGEAQSDAAGC
-406 FRTSLPTSYRSRE
+406 FRTSLPKSYRSRE
-419 KLVRAANAVF
+419 KLVLAANAVF
-429 TPIFGPAAALEPHH
+429 TPIFGSAAALDPHR
-443 GEQGVESLPP
+443 GEEKVETLPP
-453 LELWQVEGDFYEA
+453 LELWQIEGDLCEG
-466 VADGVETLIQQGAAP
+466 VADGVEELIRLGAAP

-488 RRNDKVDALAGSLRN
+488 RRNDKVDALASSLRN
-503 RGIPVATPET
+503 RGIPVATPEP

-522 LLVALINYAVLH
+522 LLVALLNYAVLH
-534 DDFSKAAILALL
+534 DDFSKAAILTLL
-546 TDCPVDKLLEK
+546 ADCPVDGLLER
-557 RLDYLADPGDKR
+557 RLDYLADPGDSR
-569 WFEEDELFRKIAR
+569 WLEDDALFRKIDR

-626 VLALAA
+626 VLELAV
-632 AYETQTAQTG
+632 AYETRAAQTG
-642 GASLGGFAHCLEQ
+642 GVSLSGFARCLEQ
-655 GQATERPFEKDPRA
+655 GQTTERPFEKDPRA

-709 HPADDSDGGD
+709 HRAADSDGGD

-734 RVPKCLM
+734 SVPRCLE
-741 DSLSELLHCD
+741 DQLRELLHYE
-751 ATDRRICREE
+751 AADRRVGREE

-782 KSGQNGATAPQSLE
+782 KSARNGATAPQSLE

-804 TKERIWHAWNEP
+804 TKERIWHAWSEP
-816 IPVRQFVG
+816 VPVRKCVG
-824 TASSLAAD
+824 ATASRTA
-832 EILKAERYLRPEPP
+832 EEPPKAERYLRPEPP

-861 AGPSGIPEVM
+861 VDPNRKPEVT
-871 LVADRGARIELRAGA
+871 LVADRGARIELWAGA

-930 PEQVVAVADWLFG
+930 PEQIGSMAEWLFG

-951 ARRVWHERPI
+951 ARKIWHERPI
-961 RMWRDRQEL
+961 RMWCNGQEL
-970 TGSIDLVWEMDH
+970 NGSIDLVWETDH

-988 FKSFPGTREAVTKP
+988 FKSFPGTQETVTNP
-1002 SDGHFAGHYASQ
+1002 SGEHFAGRYAPQ
-1014 LAAYHEVLAAAGEQV
+1014 LTAYRRVLEAAGEQV
-1029 LDTFVCYVVQG
+1029 RDTLVCYVVQG
-1040 CLVRVQTSERIGK
+1040 CLVRV
-1053 RWIIS
+1053 

>member
-10 GAGSGKTYT
+10 GAGSGKTHT
-19 LTKILAEHIASGFC
+19 LTEILADHIASGFC
-33 RPDEVLLTTFT
+33 RPGEVLLTTFT
-44 EAAASEFREKTRHKL
+44 EAAASEFREKTRRKL
-59 LENELVDAAFEMAG
+59 LEKGLVDAAFEMAG

-90 WYRLG
+90 WYLLG

-103 DDEGRARHIN
+103 DDEGRTRHVN

-125 KAFRRLQ
+125 KVFRKLQ
-132 RCFGFIRQSGLYSEP
+132 RRFGFIRQCGLYSLP

-152 KLHLKAILEWMDN
+152 KQHLEQILAWMDN

-177 RRQFD
+177 HRQFD
-182 AFFLMQDLP
+182 AFFHVQDLP
-191 GDTSLEEQLEQVKS
+191 GGASLEAQLEQVKS
-205 YLQAIGNSGEASP
+205 YLQAISDSGDASK
-218 TTWNN
+218 TTLDA
-223 IAPLLALS
+223 ITPPLALP
-231 VEEESYVFAVKTLS
+231 VGEEAYVFVVKALS
-245 TVGKLPKK
+245 AVGKLPKK
-253 LQNAPF
+253 LQNKPF

-273 LRHVSHGRMLKD
+273 LRHVSHGRLLKN
-285 YVGRIFRLAAA
+285 YVERIFRLAAD
-296 WRNDYADYKRRNR
+296 WRRDYADYKRRNR

-324 DMEEVARD
+324 DREDVVRD
-332 IRESTRLVL
+332 IRESTWLVL

-361 IVERSVWVG
+361 IVDRSVWVG
-370 DIKQSIYGFR
+370 DTKQSIYGFR
-380 GSNAEMVDAITQ
+380 GSDAEMVETITR
-392 QFPEGEVQPHAAGC
+392 QFPEDVAQLNAAGC
-406 FRTSLPTSYRSRE
+406 FRSSLPKSYRSRK
-419 KLVRAANAVF
+419 KLVQAANAVF
-429 TPIFGPAAALEPHH
+429 TPIFGPAAALEPHR
-443 GEQGVESLPP
+443 GEEGLESLPP
-453 LELWQVEGDFYEA
+453 LELWQVEGVFCEA

-488 RRNDKVDALAGSLRN
+488 RWNDSVDALAGSLRN

-513 AIGDYLEVQ
+513 TIGDYLEVQ

-546 TDCPVDKLLEK
+546 ADCPLDELLER
-557 RLDYLADPGDKR
+557 RLNYLADPGDSR
-569 WFEEDELFRKIAR
+569 WLEEDALFRKIDR

-626 VLALAA
+626 VLELAV
-632 AYETQTAQTG
+632 AYETRAAQTG
-642 GASLGGFAHCLEQ
+642 GVSLSGFARCLEQ
-655 GQATERPFEKDPRA
+655 GQTTERPFEKDPRA

-676 KSKGLEWKHVIL
+676 KSKGLEWKYVIL

-709 HPADDSDGGD
+709 HRTDGSDGGD

-734 RVPKCLM
+734 NVPSCLE
-741 DSLSELLHCD
+741 DPLRELLHYE
-751 ATDRRICREE
+751 ATDRRVCREE

-782 KSGQNGATAPQSLE
+782 KSGKNGATAPQSLE

-804 TKERIWHAWNEP
+804 TKERIWHAWSEP
-816 IPVRQFVG
+816 VPVRKCVG
-824 TASSLAAD
+824 ATASRTA
-832 EILKAERYLRPEPP
+832 EEPPKAERYLRPEPP

-861 AGPSGIPEVM
+861 VDPNRKPEVT

-930 PEQVVAVADWLFG
+930 PEQIGTMAEWLFG
-943 WLEREYGP
+943 WLAREYGQ
-951 ARRVWHERPI
+951 ACKVWHERPI
-961 RMWRDRQEL
+961 RMWRDGQEL
-970 TGSIDLVWEMDH
+970 NGSIDLVWETEH

-988 FKSFPGTREAVTKP
+988 FKSFPGMQEAVTNP
-1002 SDGHFAGHYASQ
+1002 SGEHFAGRYAPQ
-1014 LAAYHEVLAAAGEQV
+1014 LTAYRRVLEAAGEQV
-1029 LDTFVCYVVQG
+1029 RDTLVYYVVQG
-1040 CLVRVQTSERIGK
+1040 CLVRV
-1053 RWIIS
+1053 

>member
-10 GAGSGKTYT
+10 GAGSGKTHT
-19 LTKILAEHIASGFC
+19 LTEILADHIASGFC
-33 RPDEVLLTTFT
+33 RPGEVLLTTFT
-44 EAAASEFREKTRHKL
+44 EAAASEFREKTRRKL
-59 LENELVDAAFEMAG
+59 LEKGLVDAAFEMAG

-95 LAPSMTVL
+95 LAPSVTVL
-103 DDEGRARHIN
+103 DDEGRTRHIN

-125 KAFRRLQ
+125 RAFRRLQ
-132 RCFGFIRQSGLYSEP
+132 RCFGFTRQEGLYQVS

-152 KLHLKAILEWMDN
+152 KQHLERILAWMDN

-182 AFFLMQDLP
+182 AFFLMHP
-191 GDTSLEEQLEQVKS
+191 GDTSLEAQLEQVKS
-205 YLQAIGNSGEASP
+205 YLQAVSNSGETSP
-218 TTWNN
+218 TTRNN

-231 VEEESYVFAVKTLS
+231 VEEESYVFTVKALS
-245 TVGKLPKK
+245 TVGNLPKK
-253 LQNAPF
+253 LQNKPF

-273 LRHVSHGRMLKD
+273 LRHVSHGRLLKD
-285 YVGRIFRLAAA
+285 YVERIFRLAAD
-296 WRNDYADYKRRNR
+296 WRRDYADYKRRNR

-324 DMEEVARD
+324 DLEEVARD
-332 IRESTRLVL
+332 IRKSTRLVL

-361 IVERSVWVG
+361 IVEESVWVG
-370 DIKQSIYGFR
+370 DTKQSIYGFR
-380 GSNAEMVDAITQ
+380 GSNAEMIETVTQ
-392 QFPEGEVQPHAAGC
+392 QFSEDAAQPNAAGC
-406 FRTSLPTSYRSRE
+406 FRASLPKSYRSRE

-443 GEQGVESLPP
+443 GEEGVESVPP
-453 LELWQVEGDFYEA
+453 LELWQVGGDFFEG
-466 VADGVETLIQQGAAP
+466 VADGVEALIRLGVAP

-488 RRNDKVDALAGSLRN
+488 RRNDQVDALAGSLRN
-503 RGIPVATPET
+503 RGIPVATAET

-522 LLVALINYAVLH
+522 LLVALLNYAVLH

-546 TDCPVDKLLEK
+546 ADCPVDELLER
-557 RLDYLADPGDKR
+557 RLDYLADPGDSR
-569 WFEEDELFRKIAR
+569 WLEEDDLFRKIDR

-632 AYETQTAQTG
+632 DYETQAAQTG
-642 GASLGGFAHCLEQ
+642 GASLGGFARCLEQ
-655 GQATERPFEKDPRA
+655 GQMTERPFEKDPWA

-709 HPADDSDGGD
+709 HRAADSDGGD

-734 RVPKCLM
+734 SVPRCLE
-741 DSLSELLHCD
+741 DQLRELLHYE
-751 ATDRRICREE
+751 AADRRVGREE

-782 KSGQNGATAPQSLE
+782 KSARNGTTTPQSLE

-804 TKERIWHAWNEP
+804 TNERMWHAWNEP
-816 IPVRQFVG
+816 IPIRPFVG
-824 TASSLAAD
+824 AAASRTAV
-832 EILKAERYLRPEPP
+832 EPPTAERYLRPEPP
-846 AQTPEPRYLQPSQLA
+846 VQTPELRYLQPSQLA
-861 AGPSGIPEVM
+861 ADPNRKPEVT

-900 LALCSPGSENVTER
+900 LALCSPGSENVTGR

-930 PEQVVAVADWLFG
+930 PEQIGAMAEWLFG

-951 ARRVWHERPI
+951 ARKIWHERPI
-961 RMWRDRQEL
+961 RMWCNGQEL
-970 TGSIDLVWEMDH
+970 NGSIDLVWETDH

-988 FKSFPGTREAVTKP
+988 FKSFPGTREAVTNP
-1002 SDGHFAGHYASQ
+1002 SGEHFAGRYAPQ
-1014 LAAYHEVLAAAGEQV
+1014 LTAYRRVLEAAGEQV
-1029 LDTFVCYVVQG
+1029 RDTLVCYVVQG
-1040 CLVRVQTSERIGK
+1040 CLVRV
-1053 RWIIS
+1053 

>member
-19 LTKILAEHIASGFC
+19 LTEILADHIASGFC

-44 EAAASEFREKTRHKL
+44 EAAASEFREKTRRKL
-59 LENELVDAAFEMAG
+59 LDKGLVDAAFEMAG

-95 LAPSMTVL
+95 LAPAMTVL

-125 KAFRRLQ
+125 RAFRRLQ
-132 RCFGFIRQSGLYSEP
+132 RCFGFTRQEGAHPVP

-152 KLHLKAILEWMDN
+152 KQHLEQILAWMDN
-165 YEVSLEESLDYC
+165 YEVSLDESLDYC

-182 AFFLMQDLP
+182 AFFLMHP
-191 GDTSLEEQLEQVKS
+191 GDTSLEAQLEQVKS
-205 YLQAIGNSGEASP
+205 YLQAIRDSGDASP

-231 VEEESYVFAVKTLS
+231 VEEESYVFAVKALS
-245 TVGKLPKK
+245 TVGNLPKK
-253 LQNAPF
+253 LQNKPF
-259 APGYVQVCETLEKS
+259 TPGYVQVCETLEKS
-273 LRHVSHGRMLKD
+273 LRHVSYGRLLKN
-285 YVGRIFRLAAA
+285 YVERIFRLAAD
-296 WRNDYADYKRRNR
+296 WRRDYADYKRRNR

-324 DMEEVARD
+324 DREDIVRD

-346 DCSPIEIR
+346 DCNPIEIR

-361 IVERSVWVG
+361 IVDSSVWVG
-370 DIKQSIYGFR
+370 DTKQSIYGFR
-380 GSNAEMVDAITQ
+380 GSDAEMVETITR
-392 QFPEGEVQPHAAGC
+392 QFPEDVAQPNAAGC
-406 FRTSLPTSYRSRE
+406 FRSSLPKSYRSRK
-419 KLVRAANAVF
+419 KLVQAANAVF
-429 TPIFGPAAALEPHH
+429 TPIFGPAAALDPHR
-443 GEQGVESLPP
+443 GEEDVEDLPP
-453 LELWQVEGDFYEA
+453 LELWQVEGDLCEG
-466 VADGVETLIQQGAAP
+466 VADGVEELIRQGAAP

-522 LLVALINYAVLH
+522 LLVALLNYAVLH

-546 TDCPVDKLLEK
+546 ADCPVDGLLER
-557 RLDYLADPGDKR
+557 RLNYLADPGDSR
-569 WFEEDELFRKIAR
+569 WLEEDALFRKIDR

-626 VLALAA
+626 VLELAV
-632 AYETQTAQTG
+632 AYETRAAQTG
-642 GASLGGFAHCLEQ
+642 GVSLSGFARCLEQ
-655 GQATERPFEKDPRA
+655 GQTTERPFEKDPRA

-676 KSKGLEWKHVIL
+676 KSKGLEWKYVIL

-709 HPADDSDGGD
+709 HRTDGSDGGD

-734 RVPKCLM
+734 NVPSCLE
-741 DSLSELLHCD
+741 DPLRELLHYE
-751 ATDRRICREE
+751 ATDRRVCREE

-782 KSGQNGATAPQSLE
+782 KSARSGATTPQALE

-804 TKERIWHAWNEP
+804 TKERIWHSWEEP
-816 IPVRQFVG
+816 IPVRRFVG
-824 TASSLAAD
+824 AAASRTA
-832 EILKAERYLRPEPP
+832 EEPLKAERYLRPEPS
-846 AQTPEPRYLQPSQLA
+846 AQTPEPRYLQPSQLTVD
-861 AGPSGIPEVM
+861 PSGMSEVM

-900 LALCSPGSENVTER
+900 FAIYDRGQVGMAER
-914 ARQILG
+914 ARQILC

-930 PEQVVAVADWLFG
+930 SEQVVAVADWLFDT
-943 WLEREYGP
+943 LERRYGP
-951 ARRVWHERPI
+951 ARRIWHERPI
-961 RMWRDRQEL
+961 RMWRDGQEL
-970 TGSIDLVWEMDH
+970 NGSIDLVWETDH

-988 FKSFPGTREAVTKP
+988 FKSFPGGRNMIVDPE
-1002 SDGHFAGHYASQ
+1002 GEHFAGRYAPQ
-1014 LAAYHEVLAAAGEQV
+1014 LAAYREVLEAAGIQV
-1029 LDTFVCYVVQG
+1029 LDTLVCYVVQG
-1040 CLVRVQTSERIGK
+1040 CLVRV
-1053 RWIIS
+1053 

>member
-10 GAGSGKTYT
+10 GAGSGKTHT
-19 LTKILAEHIASGFC
+19 LTEILADHIASGFC
-33 RPDEVLLTTFT
+33 RPGEVLLTTFT
-44 EAAASEFREKTRHKL
+44 EAAASEFREKTRRKL
-59 LENELVDAAFEMAG
+59 LEKGLVDAAFEMAG

-95 LAPSMTVL
+95 LAPSVTVL
-103 DDEGRARHIN
+103 DDEERTRHIN

-125 KAFRRLQ
+125 RAFRRLQ
-132 RCFGFIRQSGLYSEP
+132 RCFGFTRQEGLYQVS

-152 KLHLKAILEWMDN
+152 KQHLERILAWMDN

-182 AFFLMQDLP
+182 AFFLMHP
-191 GDTSLEEQLEQVKS
+191 GDTSLEAQLEQVKS
-205 YLQAIGNSGEASP
+205 YLQAISDSGDASP
-218 TTWNN
+218 TTRNN

-231 VEEESYVFAVKTLS
+231 VEEPYVFTVKALS
-245 TVGKLPKK
+245 TVGNLPKK
-253 LQNAPF
+253 LQNKPF

-273 LRHVSHGRMLKD
+273 LRHVSHGRLLKD
-285 YVGRIFRLAAA
+285 YVERIFRLVAD
-296 WRNDYADYKRRNR
+296 WRRDYADYKRRNR

-315 MERYSVQLL
+315 MERFSVQLL
-324 DMEEVARD
+324 DLEEVARD

-361 IVERSVWVG
+361 IVEESVWVG
-370 DIKQSIYGFR
+370 DTKQSIYGFR
-380 GSNAEMVDAITQ
+380 GSDAEMVETITQ
-392 QFPEGEVQPHAAGC
+392 RFPEGEAQSDAAGC
-406 FRTSLPTSYRSRE
+406 FRTSLPKSYRSRE
-419 KLVRAANAVF
+419 KLVLAANAVF
-429 TPIFGPAAALEPHH
+429 TPIFGSAAALDPHR
-443 GEQGVESLPP
+443 GEEKVETLPP
-453 LELWQVEGDFYEA
+453 LELWQIEGDLCEG
-466 VADGVETLIQQGAAP
+466 VADGVEELIRLGAAP

-488 RRNDKVDALAGSLRN
+488 RRNDKVDALASSLRN
-503 RGIPVATPET
+503 RGIPVATPEP

-522 LLVALINYAVLH
+522 LLVALLNYAVLH
-534 DDFSKAAILALL
+534 DDFSKAAILTLL
-546 TDCPVDKLLEK
+546 ADCPVDGLLER
-557 RLDYLADPGDKR
+557 RLDYLADPGDSR
-569 WFEEDELFRKIAR
+569 WLEDDALFRKIDR

-626 VLALAA
+626 VLELAV
-632 AYETQTAQTG
+632 AYETRAAQTG
-642 GASLGGFAHCLEQ
+642 GVSLSGFARCLEQ
-655 GQATERPFEKDPRA
+655 GQTTERPFEKDPRA

-709 HPADDSDGGD
+709 HRAADSDGGD

-734 RVPKCLM
+734 NVPSCLE
-741 DSLSELLHCD
+741 DPLRELLHYE
-751 ATDRRICREE
+751 ATDRRVCREE

-782 KSGQNGATAPQSLE
+782 KSARSGATTPQALE

-804 TKERIWHAWNEP
+804 TKERIWHSWEEP

-824 TASSLAAD
+824 AAASRTA
-832 EILKAERYLRPEPP
+832 EEPLKAERYLRPEPS
-846 AQTPEPRYLQPSQLA
+846 AQTPEPRYLQPSQLTVD
-861 AGPSGIPEVM
+861 PSGMSEVM

-886 ETPMAEIGTTLHNI
+886 ETPMSEIGTTLHNI
-900 LALCSPGSENVTER
+900 LALCNPGSENMTER

-930 PEQVVAVADWLFG
+930 PEQIGAMAEWLFG

-951 ARRVWHERPI
+951 ARKIWHERPI
-961 RMWRDRQEL
+961 RMWCNGQEL
-970 TGSIDLVWEMDH
+970 NGSIDLVWETDH

-988 FKSFPGTREAVTKP
+988 FKSFPGGRNMIVDPKGE
-1002 SDGHFAGHYASQ
+1002 HFAGRYAPQ
-1014 LAAYHEVLAAAGEQV
+1014 LTAYREVLEAAGIQV
-1029 LDTFVCYVVQG
+1029 LDTLVCYVVQG
-1040 CLVRVQTSERIGK
+1040 CLARV
-1053 RWIIS
+1053 

>member
-10 GAGSGKTYT
+10 GAGSGKTHT
-19 LTKILAEHIASGFC
+19 LTEILADHIASGFC
-33 RPDEVLLTTFT
+33 RPGEVLLTTFT
-44 EAAASEFREKTRHKL
+44 EAAASEFREKTRRKL
-59 LENELVDAAFEMAG
+59 LEKGLVDAAFEMAG

-95 LAPSMTVL
+95 LAPSVTVL
-103 DDEGRARHIN
+103 DDEERTRHIN

-125 KAFRRLQ
+125 RAFRRLQ
-132 RCFGFIRQSGLYSEP
+132 RCFGFTRQEGLYQVS

-152 KLHLKAILEWMDN
+152 KQHLERILAWMDN

-182 AFFLMQDLP
+182 AFFLMHP
-191 GDTSLEEQLEQVKS
+191 GDTSLEAQLEQVKS
-205 YLQAIGNSGEASP
+205 YLQAISDSGDASP
-218 TTWNN
+218 TTRNN

-231 VEEESYVFAVKTLS
+231 VEEPYVFTVKALS
-245 TVGKLPKK
+245 TVGNLPKK
-253 LQNAPF
+253 LQNKPF

-273 LRHVSHGRMLKD
+273 LRHVSHGRLLKD
-285 YVGRIFRLAAA
+285 YVERIFRLVAD
-296 WRNDYADYKRRNR
+296 WRRDYADYKRRNR

-315 MERYSVQLL
+315 MERFSVQLL
-324 DMEEVARD
+324 DLEEVARD

-361 IVERSVWVG
+361 IVEESVWVG
-370 DIKQSIYGFR
+370 DTKQSIYGFR
-380 GSNAEMVDAITQ
+380 GSDAEMVETITQ
-392 QFPEGEVQPHAAGC
+392 RFPEGEAQSDAAGC
-406 FRTSLPTSYRSRE
+406 FRTSLPKSYRSRE
-419 KLVRAANAVF
+419 KLVLAANAVF
-429 TPIFGPAAALEPHH
+429 TPIFGSAAALDPHR
-443 GEQGVESLPP
+443 GEEKVETLPP
-453 LELWQVEGDFYEA
+453 LELWQIEGDLCEG
-466 VADGVETLIQQGAAP
+466 VADGVEELIRLGAAP

-488 RRNDKVDALAGSLRN
+488 RRNDKVDALASSLRN
-503 RGIPVATPET
+503 RGIPVATPEP

-522 LLVALINYAVLH
+522 LLVALLNYAVLH
-534 DDFSKAAILALL
+534 DDFSKAAILTLL
-546 TDCPVDKLLEK
+546 ADCPVDGLLER
-557 RLDYLADPGDKR
+557 RLDYLADPGDSR
-569 WFEEDELFRKIAR
+569 WLEEDALFRKIDR

-626 VLALAA
+626 VLELAV
-632 AYETQTAQTG
+632 AYETRAAQTG
-642 GASLGGFAHCLEQ
+642 GVSLSGFARCLEQ
-655 GQATERPFEKDPRA
+655 GQTTERPFEKDPRA

-676 KSKGLEWKHVIL
+676 KSKGLEWKYVIL

-709 HPADDSDGGD
+709 HRTDGSDGGD

-734 RVPKCLM
+734 NVPSCLE
-741 DSLSELLHCD
+741 DPLRELLHYE
-751 ATDRRICREE
+751 ATDRRACREE

-782 KSGQNGATAPQSLE
+782 KSARSGATTPQALE

-804 TKERIWHAWNEP
+804 TKERIWHSWEEP

-824 TASSLAAD
+824 AAASRTA
-832 EILKAERYLRPEPP
+832 EEPLKAERYLRPEPS
-846 AQTPEPRYLQPSQLA
+846 AQTPEPRYLQPSQLTVD
-861 AGPSGIPEVM
+861 PSGMSEVM

-886 ETPMAEIGTTLHNI
+886 ETPMSEIGTTLHNI
-900 LALCSPGSENVTER
+900 LALCNPGSENMTER

-930 PEQVVAVADWLFG
+930 PEQIGAMAEWLFG

-951 ARRVWHERPI
+951 ARKIWHERPI
-961 RMWRDRQEL
+961 RMWCNGQEL
-970 TGSIDLVWEMDH
+970 NGSIDLVWETDH

-988 FKSFPGTREAVTKP
+988 FKSFPGGRNMIVDPE
-1002 SDGHFAGHYASQ
+1002 GEHFAGRYAPQ
-1014 LAAYHEVLAAAGEQV
+1014 LTAYREVLEAAGIQV
-1029 LDTFVCYVVQG
+1029 LDTLVCYVVQG
-1040 CLVRVQTSERIGK
+1040 CLARV
-1053 RWIIS
+1053 

>member
-10 GAGSGKTYT
+10 GAGSGKTHT
-19 LTKILAEHIASGFC
+19 LTEILADHIASGAC

-44 EAAASEFREKTRHKL
+44 EAAASEFREKTRRKL
-59 LENELVDAAFEMAG
+59 LENGLVDAAFEMAG

-95 LAPSMTVL
+95 LAPAMTVL

-125 KAFRRLQ
+125 KAFRKLQ
-132 RCFGFIRQSGLYSEP
+132 RCFGFTRLEGSYPVP

-152 KLHLKAILEWMDN
+152 KQHLERILAWMDN
-165 YEVSLEESLDYC
+165 YEVSLDESLDYC
-177 RRQFD
+177 CRQFD

-205 YLQAIGNSGEASP
+205 YLQAISDSGEASP
-218 TTWNN
+218 TTLGTLT
-223 IAPLLALS
+223 PLLALS
-231 VEEESYVFAVKTLS
+231 VEEEPYVFAVKALS
-245 TVGKLPKK
+245 AVGNLPKK
-253 LQNAPF
+253 LQNKPF

-273 LRHVSHGRMLKD
+273 LRHVSHGRLLKD
-285 YVGRIFRLAAA
+285 YVKRIFRLAAD
-296 WRNDYADYKRRNR
+296 WRRDYADYKRRNR

-324 DMEEVARD
+324 DIEEVARD
-332 IRESTRLVL
+332 IHESTRLVL

-361 IVERSVWVG
+361 IVNRSVWVG
-370 DIKQSIYGFR
+370 DTKQSIYGFR
-380 GSNAEMVDAITQ
+380 GSNAEMVEAITQ
-392 QFPEGEVQPHAAGC
+392 QFPEGETHPNAAEC
-406 FRTSLPTSYRSRE
+406 FRTSLPKSYRSRE

-429 TPIFGPAAALEPHH
+429 TPIFGSAAALKPHH
-443 GEQGVESLPP
+443 GEEGVESLPP
-453 LELWQVEGDFYEA
+453 LELWQVGGDFCEA
-466 VADGVETLIQQGAAP
+466 VADGVENLIQQGAAP

-488 RRNDKVDALAGSLRN
+488 RRNDKVDALADSLRN

-513 AIGDYLEVQ
+513 AIGNYLEVQ

-546 TDCPVDKLLEK
+546 ADCPVDGLLER
-557 RLDYLADPGDKR
+557 RLDYLADPGDSR
-569 WFEEDELFRKIAR
+569 WLEDDALFRKIDL

-626 VLALAA
+626 VLELAV
-632 AYETQTAQTG
+632 AYETQAAQTG
-642 GASLGGFAHCLEQ
+642 GVSLSGFARCLEQ
-655 GQATERPFEKDPRA
+655 GQTTERPFEKDSRA

-688 TGLERDYRKR
+688 TGLEWDYRKR
-698 LFAQDLFEVQL
+698 LFAHDLFEVQL
-709 HPADDSDGGD
+709 HPAADSDSGD

-734 RVPKCLM
+734 SISKCLE
-741 DSLSELLHCD
+741 DSLRELLHYD
-751 ATDRRICREE
+751 TTNRRICREE

-770 RARDQLIAVQPL
+770 RAQNQLIAVQPL
-782 KSGQNGATAPQSLE
+782 KSGRNGATAPQSLE

-804 TKERIWHAWNEP
+804 TTERIWHAWDES

-824 TASSLAAD
+824 AAASRTAKEPLM
-832 EILKAERYLRPEPP
+832 AERYLRPESP
-846 AQTPEPRYLQPSQLA
+846 AQTPELRYLQPSQLA
-861 AGPSGIPEVM
+861 ADSNRMPEVA
-871 LVADRGARIELRAGA
+871 LVADRGVRIDLRAGA

-900 LALCSPGSENVTER
+900 LALCSPGLENVTER
-914 ARQILG
+914 AWQILH
-920 RHGMETVVPH
+920 RHGMETVVPY
-930 PEQVVAVADWLFG
+930 PEQIGAVADWLFG

-951 ARRVWHERPI
+951 ACRVWHERPI
-961 RMWRDRQEL
+961 RMWRDGQEL
-970 TGSIDLVWEMDH
+970 TGSIDLVWETEH

-988 FKSFPGTREAVTKP
+988 FKSFPGSLTSVTD
-1002 SDGHFAGHYASQ
+1002 STDEHYAGRYAPQ
-1014 LAAYHEVLAAAGEQV
+1014 LKAYREVLETAGVQV
-1029 LDTFVCYVVQG
+1029 LDTLVCYAVQG
-1040 CLVRVQTSERIGK
+1040 CLVCVQTGNVFRE
-1053 RWIIS
+1053 